1 MPENTNDK
9 DIKTELEGTTE
20 APSESVKTDEV
31 KNKPRKRGRKP
42 GTKRRGYFYEEEEQA
57 FYDYVTSDDQAFR
70 DRIFA
75 EKLYPAFTIMIES
88 IIRRYGLFTPDED
101 FEDTLHDT
109 MSFMITKVNNFDF
122 SKGKKV
128 YSYCGTVC
136 KNYLLLKRIKATK
149 RIEQNV
155 DYDSEFNPNKNDR
168 PIESDNTNELYKE
181 VIRRTV
187 AESERILKEHDEG
200 TLLKP
205 LNNNEYKVG
214 KTLVYLLNNW
224 DYIFNSLG
232 TNKFNKT
239 SVLYFLRE
247 NTGLSTKEVR
257 SAMRRFKDAYF
268 EAKKDA
274 IES

>member
-1 MPENTNDK
+1 MPENTKDK
-9 DIKTELEGTTE
+9 DMKTELEGLAE
-20 APSESVKTDEV
+20 APSESVKTEEV
-31 KNKPRKRGRKP
+31 KKKTKRRGRKP
-42 GTKRRGYFYEEEEQA
+42 GVKRKGYFYEEEEQA
-57 FYDYVTSDDQAFR
+57 FYDYVTSDDQEFR
-70 DRIFA
+70 DRIFS

-101 FEDTLHDT
+101 FEDTFHDT

-122 SKGKKV
+122 SKGNKV

-149 RIEQNV
+149 RIEQHV

-168 PIESDNTNELYKE
+168 PMESSHTDELYKE
-181 VIRRTV
+181 VIRLTV
-187 AESERILKEHDEG
+187 KESERILKEHEDG

-205 LNNNEYKVG
+205 LNDNEYKVG
-214 KTLVYLLNNW
+214 KTLTYLLNNW
-224 DYIFNSLG
+224 DDIFNSLG

-247 NTGLSTKEVR
+247 NTNLSTKEVR
-257 SAMRRFKDAYF
+257 SAMRRFKEAYL
-268 EAKKDA
+268 EAKKHA
-274 IES
+274 IEN